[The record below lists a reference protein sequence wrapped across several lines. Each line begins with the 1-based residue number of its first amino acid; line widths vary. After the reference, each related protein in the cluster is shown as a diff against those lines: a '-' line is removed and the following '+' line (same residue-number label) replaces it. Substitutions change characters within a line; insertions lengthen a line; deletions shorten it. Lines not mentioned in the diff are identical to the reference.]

1 MFYSSLFKLWMQ
13 SFHSERNICIVLV
26 EHTCAAK
33 PRVNSLA
40 CWRFLMF
47 AAVGEFWPKSLNYL
61 ENIPCH
67 PDSVSLFAAS
77 SQPQLLHTC
86 LGTLLEG
93 NGKFVILAPGLKFD
107 ACFTRD
113 ERASFSSLV
122 KTFQSSMLLR
132 EALYELKLTV
142 HKSFMTQSVK
152 SGQNLITVP
161 HHYMAHKHRRSS
173 MKMGVAVARRN
184 SFAVV
189 AWIGVCLY
197 ETQLICL
204 EGKSPASLTDV
215 NGLGLGK

>member
-1 MFYSSLFKLWMQ
+1 MQ
-13 SFHSERNICIVLV
+13 CFHSKRNICIVLV

-173 MKMGVAVARRN
+173 MK
-184 SFAVV
+184 
-189 AWIGVCLY
+189 IEL
-197 ETQLICL
+197 Q
-204 EGKSPASLTDV
+204 
-215 NGLGLGK
+215 